1 MNNNRVL
8 STWGTPY
15 DGEVAEDVFLIIYK
29 YIESEKNYLFF
40 IIPNFFHILSECGYI
55 FRNN

>member
-8 STWGTPY
+8 SIWGTSY

-29 YIESEKNYLFF
+29 YIESKK
-40 IIPNFFHILSECGYI
+40 S
-55 FRNN
+55 